1 MKSKHEKLISN
12 TTRREKKKRGY
23 LQLNIKKT

>member
-12 TTRREKKKRGY
+12 TTRRGKKERISS
-23 LQLNIKKT
+23 IKYKNT